1 MPLLSRAWAAE
12 ANGTKPDV
20 KRLDLAAFSIYRRIH
35 VVYSGLSPDDH
46 DSFNFHLAAR
56 SWLDLSKIRIKV
68 TSGPQKWSDGHVP
81 LWVRS
86 SHCGSTLSKE
96 G

>member
-20 KRLDLAAFSIYRRIH
+20 ERLDLAAFSINRKIH
-35 VVYSGLSPDDH
+35 VVYSGLSL
-46 DSFNFHLAAR
+46 SLA
-56 SWLDLSKIRIKV
+56 DLSKIYIKV
-68 TSGPQKWSDGHVP
+68 TSVPQWPDGLVP